1 MKRIVTLVTPVAF
14 EQDIVVYEDNNK
26 IDFVKTD
33 MDHFYEVMVNLVQQY
48 DIPEIRLLGAKKYAN
63 GIKDKLSEEILTKYT
78 KNEVNIIV
86 K

>member
-33 MDHFYEVMVNLVQQY
+33 MDHFYETMVNLVQQY
-48 DIPEIRLLGAKKYAN
+48 EVSEIRLLGAKKYAN